1 MSASAQ
7 WSDLRTRVISAALM
21 ALVGAFA
28 VWRGG
33 LLYVELVSVICG
45 LMVWETARMF
55 QTKLAVALGVA
66 AAVVLTA
73 VHFLPSIFVAPLL
86 LGLAIV
92 AAGQVD
98 KDKPWVF
105 SVIVW
110 ILFGAFAL
118 LLLRTVAG
126 TGWIV
131 WLVCVVVASDVAG
144 YFAGRSLG
152 GPKFWPK
159 VSPKKTWSGTVA
171 GWLGAAL
178 VGVLFVGPLKSTG
191 GLVFIS
197 ILVGFAGQMG
207 DIAQSAVKRRQGVK
221 DSSDLIPGHGG
232 VFDRFD
238 AMLGAGAMT
247 ILLWAFGLLP
257 GAGA

>member
-7 WSDLRTRVISAALM
+7 WSDLRTRVISAILM

-28 VWRGG
+28 VWQGG
-33 LLYVELVSVICG
+33 LLFVEVVSLICG

-55 QTKLAVALGVA
+55 QAKLAIALGLA
-66 AAVVLTA
+66 AAAVLTA
-73 VHFLPSIFVAPLL
+73 VHFLPGFFVAPLL
-86 LGLAIV
+86 LGLAVV
-92 AAGQVD
+92 AAGQAE
-98 KDKPWVF
+98 KDRPLLFLVTTWV
-105 SVIVW
+105 
-110 ILFGAFAL
+110 LFGAFAL
-118 LLLRTVAG
+118 LLLRNSAG
-126 TGWIV
+126 TAWIV

-152 GPKFWPK
+152 GPKFWPSI
-159 VSPKKTWSGTVA
+159 SPKKTWSGTVA
-171 GWLGAAL
+171 GWLGAA
-178 VGVLFVGPLKSTG
+178 FVGAAFIGTLG
-191 GLVFIS
+191 ANAGLIFVS
-197 ILVGFAGQMG
+197 IIVGFAGQMG

-247 ILLWAFGLLP
+247 ILLWALGLLP
-257 GAGA
+257 GAAS